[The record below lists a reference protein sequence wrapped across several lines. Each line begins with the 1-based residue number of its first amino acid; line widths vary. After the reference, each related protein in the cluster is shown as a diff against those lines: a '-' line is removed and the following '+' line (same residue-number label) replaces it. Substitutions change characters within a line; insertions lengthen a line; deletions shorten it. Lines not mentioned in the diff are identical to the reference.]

1 MKIVLLDSSEFLT
14 PTNQNEGLFTLD
26 QAKIL
31 KKKYKVDILSPGI
44 YSVKDFFKKKQYKSY
59 EVIDGIKIYRKY
71 KKNLI
76 PYSFSSLN
84 TFICKK
90 IYDVSIEL
98 FDEYLKK

>member
-44 YSVKDFFKKKQYKSY
+44 YSVKDFFKKT
-59 EVIDGIKIYRKY
+59 I
-71 KKNLI
+71 
-76 PYSFSSLN
+76 
-84 TFICKK
+84 
-90 IYDVSIEL
+90 
-98 FDEYLKK
+98 

>member
-44 YSVKDFFKKKQYKSY
+44 YSKKDFFL
-59 EVIDGIKIYRKY
+59 
-71 KKNLI
+71 KNNINPMRL
-76 PYSFSSLN
+76 LMELR
-84 TFICKK
+84 FIESIKK
-90 IYDVSIEL
+90 I
-98 FDEYLKK
+98 